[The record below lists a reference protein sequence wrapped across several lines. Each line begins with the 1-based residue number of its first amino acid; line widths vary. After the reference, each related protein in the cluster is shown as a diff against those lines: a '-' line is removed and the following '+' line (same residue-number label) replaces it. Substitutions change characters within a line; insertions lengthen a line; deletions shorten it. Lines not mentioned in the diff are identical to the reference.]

1 MKIRMIHAV
10 AKIKGRVRDV
20 RFELAPEGEGG
31 SIVIGDVQENEL
43 NAIVALLE
51 GGKSSPGELVADP
64 AMTSALAA
72 SAPAKPPKAP
82 KGKPAAS
89 QGPEAEPPAENAPAA
104 TEKPAAA
111 PSSAP
116 AEAKPKTNGAAAAVP
131 PELENARKLRD
142 ILAFFMAK
150 GITDKDKLVA
160 ECEKVRAGVP
170 ILARITNLE
179 ERIGRTLEVMDMGE
193 DNAG

>member
-31 SIVIGDVQENEL
+31 SVIIGDVQENEL
-43 NAIVALLE
+43 AGIVALLE
-51 GGKSSPGELVADP
+51 GGKAAAGELVADP

-72 SAPAKPPKAP
+72 SSPAKPPKAP
-82 KGKPAAS
+82 KVKPAGSQAS
-89 QGPEAEPPAENAPAA
+89 QPEAPAESAPAPE
-104 TEKPAAA
+104 EKPAEA
-111 PSSAP
+111 PSAP
-116 AEAKPKTNGAAAAVP
+116 ASEAKPKTNGASVAVP
-131 PELENARKLRD
+131 SELEGARKLRD

-150 GITDKDKLVA
+150 GITEKSKLVE

-170 ILARITNLE
+170 ILSRITNLE